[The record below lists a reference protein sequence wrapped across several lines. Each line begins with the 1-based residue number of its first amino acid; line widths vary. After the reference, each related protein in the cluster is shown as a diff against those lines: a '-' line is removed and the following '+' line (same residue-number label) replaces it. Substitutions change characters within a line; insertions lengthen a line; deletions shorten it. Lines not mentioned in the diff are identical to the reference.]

1 MESLAN
7 NMGLGSGGNMSSMIG
22 MGAVSGGD
30 AHFFEDTT
38 TPAKVKQYLDS
49 TKVHTIMNIL
59 VHALSFSATAGS

>member
-1 MESLAN
+1 
-7 NMGLGSGGNMSSMIG
+7 MSSMIG